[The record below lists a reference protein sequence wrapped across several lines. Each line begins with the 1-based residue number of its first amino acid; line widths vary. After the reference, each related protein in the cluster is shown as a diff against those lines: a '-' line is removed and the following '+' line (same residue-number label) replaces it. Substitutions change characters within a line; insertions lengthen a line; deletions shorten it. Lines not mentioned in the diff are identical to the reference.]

1 MEKLTSKFETVDA
14 YFASLDTD
22 TKAIA
27 TQIRETIKKAAPE
40 AEEVISYQMPAYK
53 YKGMLVYFAAWK
65 SHIGFYPVTTAIK
78 AFDKDLSNYEVSKG
92 TIKFPFSKPIP
103 LDLIS
108 RIVKFRIKENEE
120 KEKTKEMAKR
130 KR

>member
-1 MEKLTSKFETVDA
+1 MEKSTSKFETVDT
-14 YFASLDTD
+14 YFASLDAD
-22 TKAIA
+22 TKTIA

-108 RIVKFRIKENEE
+108 RIVKFRLKENEE